1 MSMMLIENADG
12 VLWLSGNVMPSEEK
26 RLNDELRQYIKV
38 TSKDARI
45 IDMSAVKYISS
56 SAAKTLLTVAQEA
69 NARGGKIKVR
79 SSIPVVRTLSL
90 LGAETWCEVEPCREP
105 NRRPG
110 QTSVSSSRIVA
121 VTPSVQKSDSN
132 PRIVAVDPSVAKR
145 ESNTNLTPVSS
156 SVSDLPPTLD
166 DMEVKEALSERKSTV
181 GLNAPGTS
189 IVRHSIGQTGPEAA
203 LVAGAAAR
211 AGLPLVNEDAELQED
226 LAALKKLVVMKTYT
240 FQMPGMKSD
249 ITGKVLARVGGPWI
263 LIDTHGAKKM
273 LNIKQVTIIDIL
285 A

>member
-1 MSMMLIENADG
+1 MSMMTVENADG
-12 VLWLSGNVMPSEEK
+12 VLWLAGNVMPSEEK

-45 IDMSAVKYISS
+45 VDMSAVKYISS
-56 SAAKTLLTVAQEA
+56 SAAKTLLTIAQEA
-69 NARGGKIKVR
+69 STRGGKLKVR

-110 QTSVSSSRIVA
+110 QTTVSASRIIPA
-121 VTPSVQKSDSN
+121 APSAQKGDSN
-132 PRIVAVDPSVAKR
+132 TRLVSVDPSAAKR
-145 ESNTNLTPVSS
+145 DSNKNLTPVSNTS
-156 SVSDLPPTLD
+156 ADIPPTLED
-166 DMEVKEALSERKSTV
+166 VEVKEALSERRSTV

-189 IVRHSIGQTGPEAA
+189 VIKSSIGQTGAEAA
-203 LVAGAAAR
+203 LVAGAAAK
-211 AGLPLVNEDAELQED
+211 AGLPLVNEDAELADD

-240 FQMPGMKSD
+240 FQMPGLKSD

-263 LIDTHGAKKM
+263 LVDTHGAKKI
-273 LNIKQVTIIDIL
+273 LNIKQVSIIDIL